1 MSSVLRNRLFFFVV
15 FFAIFTQIPRFLQL
29 NFIGAF
35 MGKDLSI
42 YPLLIAF
49 AYYAW
54 NYKKA
59 KDSFS
64 LTETNKKF
72 IWYIAIY
79 VGVVL
84 ISFFHGLLIYP
95 YYDAILAGPVDQIEK
110 LPAVY
115 QKIQQVGIPMSE
127 VTLLKLWIM
136 ARLIK
141 GFALECVWFFGV
153 PLLIYHW
160 FKKDAHRGI
169 SILQK
174 ATVCAVVL
182 VSLYGILDIFYLSG
196 SPVAQAA
203 LVKLNPIVHEIKSNG
218 TWWPPLLWNNQLRSL
233 FAEPSYF
240 GIYSAFAMPWLWY
253 AMLKTHTWQKKLGF
267 IFLVLIFT
275 SELFFTKA
283 RTANALFWGELVLL
297 IGVTVWQREKA
308 FFKNTALIL
317 VITVLTFGA
326 TTYAMS
332 FMPGSPNLNAE
343 KSMGYGTE
351 GSPKVALYLEDN
363 LGSITSG
370 TQRSNLSRYSI
381 LKANMAIGQDYPLL
395 GIGKNLRNAYIP
407 DYLPQEAFAG
417 SEIQMWIHNQ
427 KEKGIM
433 KSGFPSLGEYYTRF
447 AETGILG
454 LLIYLFP
461 SLYLFGQL
469 IKRIRSSLYSRTQ
482 KEGSIFFFLSLA
494 GVMASGLGDNLSIT
508 CCYWILIGIGY
519 AFIMPEKM
527 NQDNE

>member
-15 FFAIFTQIPRFLQL
+15 FFAIFPQIPKFLQL

-35 MGKDLSI
+35 MGAKLSI
-42 YPLLIAF
+42 YPILVAF

-54 NYKKA
+54 HYKKV

-72 IWYIAIY
+72 MWYIGIY
-79 VGVVL
+79 IGILL

-115 QKIQQVGIPMSE
+115 QKMQQIGIPMSE
-127 VTLLKLWIM
+127 VALLKLWIM

-141 GFALECVWFFGV
+141 GFLLECIWFFGV
-153 PLLIYHW
+153 PLLIYHC

-169 SILQK
+169 TILQK
-174 ATVCAVVL
+174 ATVCAIVL
-182 VSLYGILDIFYLSG
+182 VSLYGIFDIFYLSG
-196 SPVAQAA
+196 SSAAQAI
-203 LVKLNPIVHEIKSNG
+203 LVKLNPIVHEIKSND

-233 FAEPSYF
+233 FAEPSFF

-253 AMLKTHTWQKKLGF
+253 AILRTHSWQKKLGF
-267 IFLVLIFT
+267 ILLLLFFT
-275 SELFFTKA
+275 SELFLTKA
-283 RTANALFWGELVLL
+283 RTANALFWGETLLL
-297 IGVTVWQREKA
+297 IGITIWQREKD
-308 FFKNTALIL
+308 FFKNTVLIL
-317 VITVLTFGA
+317 VIMILSFAA

-332 FMPGSPNLNAE
+332 FMSGSPVSNEE
-343 KSMGYGTE
+343 KTMGYGTE
-351 GSPKVALYLEDN
+351 GSTKAVLYLEDN

-381 LKANMAIGQDYPLL
+381 LKANMAIGQDYPIL
-395 GIGKNLRNAYIP
+395 GVGKNLRNAYVP

-417 SEIQMWIHNQ
+417 GEIQMWLRNQ

-433 KSGFPSLGEYYTRF
+433 KSGFPALGEYSTRF

-454 LLIYLFP
+454 LLVYLFP
-461 SLYLFGQL
+461 SIYLFGQL

-482 KEGSIFFFLSLA
+482 KEEAIFLFLSLA
-494 GVMASGLGDNLSIT
+494 GIMASGLGDNLSIT

-519 AFIMPEKM
+519 AFIMPERI
-527 NQDNE
+527 NQENE